1 MNAVCSEDDDD
12 CDSEADVVTVAV
24 TDDGIK
30 FTVSDSSLHQY
41 RSQH

>member
-12 CDSEADVVTVAV
+12 CDGEADVVTVA
-24 TDDGIK
+24 DDRIK
-30 FTVSDSSLHQY
+30 FTVSDSSLHKY